1 MTESKMTIGKF
12 RGNLYRN
19 VHNSLKLNTVT
30 AMAKGVVSDP
40 KFTNYPSPS
49 NPVSNFHPFLLGH
62 HPHTPPP
69 PLLALNV
76 RLGASQV
83 HNKSKLV
90 QGDLTFYSITLSNE
104 IKMMRCDS
112 DSDSDQTPDNWRK
125 WNFFLC
131 TPECNSLLH
140 WFEIH
145 TYIHTYKVIS
155 SRISWKMLLRRIYE
169 GHRESIM
176 ARTPCR
182 LKFKKICAHQKANN
196 KILSTENVQKSHLG
210 LKLWAFK
217 NKLLQTWA
225 FLW

>member
-1 MTESKMTIGKF
+1 MKKHPFFYRKGRFLMKCKDSRTIYHRWTWTVQGSDRTKYRDATNSLTPRDSDFMPIKYILRKSCDLMTESKMTIGKF

-90 QGDLTFYSITLSNE
+90 QGDLTFSSITLSNE

-112 DSDSDQTPDNWRK
+112 DFGKNQTPEELMQMK
-125 WNFFLC
+125 
-131 TPECNSLLH
+131 
-140 WFEIH
+140 
-145 TYIHTYKVIS
+145 
-155 SRISWKMLLRRIYE
+155 
-169 GHRESIM
+169 
-176 ARTPCR
+176 
-182 LKFKKICAHQKANN
+182 
-196 KILSTENVQKSHLG
+196 LSFVYTRV
-210 LKLWAFK
+210 
-217 NKLLQTWA
+217 
-225 FLW
+225 